1 MRYGD
6 LVYGSSK
13 CLEVFSGS
21 KDCVKGIFFV
31 WSYSFPDSPSDE
43 SSDSSC

>member
-13 CLEVFSGS
+13 CREVFSGS
-21 KDCVKGIFFV
+21 KDWVKVSFFV
-31 WSYSFPDSPSDE
+31 WSYSFPDSASDE
-43 SSDSSC
+43 TSDSSY